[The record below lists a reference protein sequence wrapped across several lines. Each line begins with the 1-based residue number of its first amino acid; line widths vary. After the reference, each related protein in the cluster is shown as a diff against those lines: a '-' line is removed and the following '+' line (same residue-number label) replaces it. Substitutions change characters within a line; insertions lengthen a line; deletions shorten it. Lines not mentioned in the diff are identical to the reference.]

1 MERAIDLPIGVDD
14 NIILKIGDLL
24 TILGLGAR
32 YRLDQ
37 NSPDPT
43 GSRFW
48 VGQHNGGLRHGQRT
62 GETSLDE
69 VLMLVV
75 VDVEV

>member
-37 NSPDPT
+37 NGRT
-43 GSRFW
+43 RRAHAFGW
-48 VGQHNGGLRHGQRT
+48 VSTTADFGMVSAPERRASMRYLCW
-62 GETSLDE
+62 L
-69 VLMLVV
+69 
-75 VDVEV
+75 